1 MPWADDASGNQS
13 KQYNPH
19 INLCTQNLNVPHE
32 KLKHQYFV
40 HFCSTSQ
47 HASSGE
53 QFRPFIEEWYGVFL
67 YISPD
72 AEVVHS
78 GRNKFLE
85 AYDCKLGRNILFRVF
100 PHCLPSDNPQQ
111 AESLSVIGP
120 GGKRNCVRGKAGGD
134 KEDRESDEG
143 YHTLF
148 HVSFR
153 PVVSMALVE
162 I

>member
-40 HFCSTSQ
+40 CFCSTSQ

-148 HVSFR
+148 YVSFR